1 MLRFGI
7 WNDAGTEAL
16 ALATETID
24 EDLWFRA
31 VALVLPEKGY
41 HVVVRPRGNPVV
53 GQRNAL
59 KMAIW
64 PNLVDAT
71 AYCINLAEM
80 YYD

>member
-1 MLRFGI
+1 MVSSRRFGPPRKQKF
-7 WNDAGTEAL
+7 L
-16 ALATETID
+16 
-24 EDLWFRA
+24 
-31 VALVLPEKGY
+31 KGY

-71 AYCINLAEM
+71 AYCINLADM
-80 YYD
+80 YYEWGYGISDATIEPFEGMVDY